1 MGNQL
6 DISRPLATPTPQLTQ
21 SMSLEQLDAH
31 RKAIAFDVEV
41 ILDGYWDRRPPADV
55 KAGILSD
62 WCDALEDW
70 SKEQILFVLRD
81 WREKKP
87 SSKPN
92 PGHIVQ
98 VLKEMRGKAEAARS
112 LAQPKPAPVVV
123 VDDTPMTPEQRV
135 EHEANLARF
144 IGRREMP
151 RAQSEATTRAN
162 INAAKAQLKAAG
174 VVQ

>member
-1 MGNQL
+1 
-6 DISRPLATPTPQLTQ
+6 
-21 SMSLEQLDAH
+21 MSLEELDAH

-70 SKEQILFVLRD
+70 SREQILFVLRD

-98 VLKEMRGKAEAARS
+98 VLKEMRGKAEVARS
-112 LAQPKPAPVVV
+112 LAQPKPVEV
-123 VDDTPMTPEQRV
+123 TPERGPV
-135 EHEANLARF
+135 SAEMKARADAM
-144 IGRREMP
+144 I
-151 RAQSEATTRAN
+151 AQFRTGV
-162 INAAKAQLKAAG
+162 AQ
-174 VVQ
+174 

>member
-1 MGNQL
+1 
-6 DISRPLATPTPQLTQ
+6 
-21 SMSLEQLDAH
+21 MSLEELGAH

-70 SKEQILFVLRD
+70 SREQILFVLRD
-81 WREKKP
+81 WRAKKP

-98 VLKEMRGKAEAARS
+98 VLKEMRGKAEVARS
-112 LAQPKPAPVVV
+112 LAQPKPFKV
-123 VDDTPMTPEQRV
+123 TPERGPV
-135 EHEANLARF
+135 SADMKARADDIASHF
-144 IGRREMP
+144 LKG
-151 RAQSEATTRAN
+151 
-162 INAAKAQLKAAG
+162 AKA
-174 VVQ
+174 